1 MSKTASKKEENEMLI
16 ELVKNYRLLYDPND
30 VNFTNRIE
38 RHRCWEKISEN
49 VDMAVPECKK
59 RWRSLR
65 DQYNKKR
72 REYGLASSTN
82 WKYETQ
88 MSFLLEFMTDRR
100 SENWKRSLGFIGNHR
115 YADLTPEQCHSRI
128 RICRIHF
135 SAESF
140 SDISK
145 TRLTTNVVPSLLL
158 PAETG
163 FGNAAIASTSKQFLD
178 SQVQT
183 ESTLYIGK
191 VPQICR
197 YHHLYTMSCKTRRSR
212 RIHGKMTETN
222 ILIKICKWQ
231 NPKIGELNR
240 QRPGGQEKTYDL

>member
-100 SENWKRSLGFIGNHR
+100 
-115 YADLTPEQCHSRI
+115 
-128 RICRIHF
+128 
-135 SAESF
+135 
-140 SDISK
+140 
-145 TRLTTNVVPSLLL
+145 
-158 PAETG
+158 
-163 FGNAAIASTSKQFLD
+163 
-178 SQVQT
+178 
-183 ESTLYIGK
+183 
-191 VPQICR
+191 